1 MFSILKDRNYRWL
14 WQAQVL
20 SSVGD
25 QVRTWAII
33 FWIFKMSDHSPTM
46 QMMVLVA
53 QYVPAI
59 IFGPLAGVWIDRFNH
74 KRVLYFSLI
83 VRSLLSLAIIPFII
97 TVNMGASLILIAISA
112 VIAQFFQP
120 SMSKLMVVLVPK
132 ASLLA
137 ANSLTRSTK
146 TSLNLLGPICA
157 TALYQ
162 LFGAELSLVLDGLSF
177 LLAAA
182 CIFIIRMDRNVDG
195 ENRRISGLFTS
206 FWKDF
211 FAGMQF
217 AWGNSAVRGIFLLMC
232 IISLGAGAVNL
243 LNIFLVV
250 DILELP
256 EDHVAWGNTCQ
267 AIGMLASAILLGVI
281 SKRVKA
287 FNWLSIGG
295 VGIIF
300 LGIVLLAVSP
310 NAWIMFA
317 SRFITGIGSTVL
329 TVSLTTL
336 FQYEVPERVA
346 WENWCCVR
354 NGSTPCHVSLRWLIG
369 VFTVFDFYQTYFY
382 WIRCYYPSCG
392 TYSDG
397 AIRLL
402 ADDEKRGDT
411 NGEYVTPFIEIRDS
425 SIYPYSKKPPRT
437 WSDFLVLLSI

>member
-1 MFSILKDRNYRWL
+1 MATF
-14 WQAQVL
+14 
-20 SSVGD
+20 
-25 QVRTWAII
+25 
-33 FWIFKMSDHSPTM
+33 
-46 QMMVLVA
+46 
-53 QYVPAI
+53 
-59 IFGPLAGVWIDRFNH
+59 
-74 KRVLYFSLI
+74 
-83 VRSLLSLAIIPFII
+83 IP
-97 TVNMGASLILIAISA
+97 
-112 VIAQFFQP
+112 VIR
-120 SMSKLMVVLVPK
+120 
-132 ASLLA
+132 SLLA

-195 ENRRISGLFTS
+195 ENRRISGLFTL

-336 FQYEVPERVA
+336 FQYEVPEELLGR
-346 WENWCCVR
+346 
-354 NGSTPCHVSLRWLIG
+354 IG
-369 VFTVFDFYQTYFY
+369 AVLETA
-382 WIRCYYPSCG
+382 P
-392 TYSDG
+392 
-397 AIRLL
+397 LL
-402 ADDEKRGDT
+402 AMLVSVGLSGYLQSLISTRLI
-411 NGEYVTPFIEIRDS
+411 FIGSAVIILVAGLIAMVQLGCLQTMKKEEIRTES
-425 SIYPYSKKPPRT
+425 M
-437 WSDFLVLLSI
+437 